1 MVNKLITEDTKLFM
15 TGNETVAYAA
25 IAAQADIMYGYPI
38 TPQNEV
44 MHTWAKMQ
52 PKTGAGFLQTEDE
65 ISAGF
70 STLGGVIAGKRAF
83 TATAGPGNVIMQ
95 DAMSMAE
102 MMRLPAVFVIL
113 QRGGPSTATVIYG
126 QQETTLTVFGGNG
139 EGFRVVYSTWSNQD
153 MYDYTIKSFNTAWKY
168 RWPTYVLADGYQG
181 KMREP
186 VVCYDPASRGI
197 EMVPTEPYVRAKGIP
212 GVDRPPC
219 HIRNAFSVEEELLE
233 CMDNYQ
239 AAFDKM
245 APEIEEYYTYKAD
258 DAEILVIAH
267 GIVARSVMTA
277 VDELREQGVKV
288 GLFRPITLRPL
299 AVKPLREAVSRAK
312 QVLFTESALGQLA
325 RICLE
330 KMYGLTTPYDTL
342 YKAGFGIVG
351 DDIVEKVKEMQRNL
365 VTT

>member
-44 MHTWAKMQ
+44 MHTWAKLLPQ
-52 PKTGAGFLQTEDE
+52 TGASFLQTEDE

-70 STLGGVIAGKRAF
+70 STLGGIIAGKRAF
-83 TATAGPGNVIMQ
+83 TATSGPGHVIMQ

-113 QRGGPSTATVIYG
+113 ARGGPSTATVIYS

-139 EGFRVVYSTWSNQD
+139 EGFRIVYSTWSNQD
-153 MYDYTIKSFNTAWKY
+153 LYDYTIKSFNTAWKY

-197 EMVPTEPYVRAKGIP
+197 KMVPTEPYVRAAGTP
-212 GVDRPPC
+212 GVDRPPI
-219 HIRNAFSVEEELLE
+219 HSRNTFSVEEELLE
-233 CMDNYQ
+233 CMESYQ
-239 AAFDKM
+239 KEFNRIT
-245 APEIEEYYTYKAD
+245 PEIEEYFTYKVE

-277 VDELREQGVKV
+277 VDALREQGIKV
-288 GLFRPITLRPL
+288 GLYRPITLRPL
-299 AVKPLREAVSRAK
+299 AVKPLRKAVASAK
-312 QVLFTESALGQLA
+312 QVLFTESAFGQMA

-330 KMYGLTTPYDTL
+330 QMYGLTTPYETL
-342 YKAGFGIVG
+342 YKPGYSIVG
-351 DDIVEKVKEMQRNL
+351 EDIIIKVKEMQGKL
-365 VTT
+365 VTR

>member
-1 MVNKLITEDTKLFM
+1 MVNKLITEDTKFFM

-25 IAAQADIMYGYPI
+25 VAAGSEIMYGYPI

-44 MHTWAKMQ
+44 MHTWAKLQ
-52 PKTGAGFLQTEDE
+52 PKTGASFLQTEDE

-70 STLGGVIAGKRAF
+70 ATLGGVIAGKRAF

-113 QRGGPSTATVIYG
+113 ARGGPSTATVIYG

-139 EGFRVVYSTWSNQD
+139 EGFRIVYSTMSNQD
-153 MYDYTIKSFNTAWKY
+153 LYDYTIKSFNTAWKY
-168 RWPTYVLADGYQG
+168 RYPTYVLADGYQG

-233 CMDNYQ
+233 AMEAYQ
-239 AAFDKM
+239 ADFNRI
-245 APEIEEYYTYKAD
+245 APEIEEYDTYKAD
-258 DAEILVIAH
+258 DAEILIIAH
-267 GIVARSVMTA
+267 GIVARSAITA
-277 VDELREQGVKV
+277 IDELREKGIKA
-288 GLFRPITLRPL
+288 GLYRPITLRPL
-299 AVKPLREAVSRAK
+299 ARKPLREAVSRAK
-312 QVLFTESALGQLA
+312 QVLFTESAFGQMA

-330 KMYGLTTPYDTL
+330 EMYGLTTPYET
-342 YKAGFGIVG
+342 YYRPGFSIVG
-351 DDIVEKVKEMQRNL
+351 EDLVQKVNEMQKKL

>member
-25 IAAQADIMYGYPI
+25 VAAKADIMYGYPI

-44 MHTWAKMQ
+44 MHTWAKLQ

-70 STLGGVIAGKRAF
+70 ATLGGVIAGKKAF

-95 DAMSMAE
+95 DPMSMAE

-113 QRGGPSTATVIYG
+113 ARGGPSTATVIYG
-126 QQETTLTVFGGNG
+126 QQETTLTVLGGNG
-139 EGFRVVYSTWSNQD
+139 EGFRIVYSPWSNQEL
-153 MYDYTIKSFNTAWKY
+153 YDYTIKSFNVAWKY

-186 VVCYDPASRGI
+186 VVCYDPETRGI
-197 EMVPTEPYVRAKGIP
+197 ELIPATPYVRGEGVP
-212 GVDRPPC
+212 GVDRAPC

-239 AAFDKM
+239 AEFDRIT
-245 APEIEEYYTYKAD
+245 PEIEEYYSYKAE
-258 DAEILVIAH
+258 DAEFLVIAH

-277 VDELREQGVKV
+277 VDELREMGIKV
-288 GLFRPITLRPL
+288 GLYRPITLRPL
-299 AVKPLREAVSRAK
+299 AVKPLREAVSKAK
-312 QVLFTESALGQLA
+312 MVLFTESALGQMA
-325 RICLE
+325 RLCLE
-330 KMYGLTTPYDTL
+330 QMYGLTTPYETL
-342 YKAGFGIVG
+342 YKAGYGIVAE
-351 DDIVEKVKEMQRNL
+351 DIVEKVQAMQKNL
-365 VTT
+365 VTN